1 MCLVKYINEKNKFFY
16 FIDKNFNIIDFILVV
31 YVYNIRIFF
40 INIYCNKIVVIC
52 RYLCICV

>member
-40 INIYCNKIVVIC
+40 INIFVYIVIK
-52 RYLCICV
+52 L